1 MRRAERSGAH
11 GPEGLPGLRDGERA
25 EGDAVRGVRRA
36 TEEGPPR
43 RSDRAD
49 GRGGFASALLDLFPG
64 FTSGRTTVWAG
75 VMLLVAIV
83 VALHGYGY
91 MRQHVAPA
99 AIVAGIVA
107 LAFYCTGLLWLLY
120 GYVCVP
126 LEAVVSFDG
135 KRWLALIGLALLP
148 VVLVALLLPA
158 GW

>member
-1 MRRAERSGAH
+1 MARKVCPVCGTANELKATRCAECGE
-11 GPEGLPGLRDGERA
+11 PLRKGGR
-25 EGDAVRGVRRA
+25 
-36 TEEGPPR
+36 PPR